1 MLALCMGDPH
11 VTLTLLRTAS
21 VVQDAS
27 EVTWVEGSSASQMP
41 EQSAAAAGARIESK
55 SWCGRYAVTSADFGP
70 DTVGA
75 KSLNTVALKVGL
87 IP

>member
-1 MLALCMGDPH
+1 M
-11 VTLTLLRTAS
+11 
-21 VVQDAS
+21 
-27 EVTWVEGSSASQMP
+27 TWAESST
-41 EQSAAAAGARIESK
+41 ESAAREESKAPLRARIESK
-55 SWCGRYAVTSADFGP
+55 SWCGRYAVTSANFGP